1 MRRSSTKL
9 RKSRR
14 RAARPATAGW
24 RGWTSGPH
32 YSKAWRAGLVGTIII
47 HFLLVWLAPKFQSN
61 FRADAAPVGAANRPE
76 ENLFDIELSQLP
88 PPLPETYVD
97 ANPDAPDN
105 PPDEAENFSDRNQQ
119 LAQEEA
125 AEELGDMPS
134 TEGEDDIESTS
145 IVSGEDAAPTPPVA
159 IVPPSLE
166 TVDVETT
173 EQQEQPALAQDPL
186 SGTEDIRG
194 ENEDGIGTN
203 VVELPKNPQADI
215 DEPIEGITDPEQA
228 SETGKGIYY
237 RPNPTSPSARPNLA
251 RSQLK
256 PAIFSNRVTGTQNI
270 GVIAHEALRTTFGDY
285 FARSLEVIR
294 LGWVHD
300 IRAKVERRLGFPLDG
315 SRVQVWFTLHEDGTV
330 TIDKVDGNAG
340 PLWDGVAVKA
350 IAAPARMSD
359 GFGEW
364 DDEMRTI
371 LGESTPIRITF
382 HYQ

>member
-1 MRRSSTKL
+1 MRRIS
-9 RKSRR
+9 RKSRKPR
-14 RAARPATAGW
+14 RRVGRAPRGGSPGW
-24 RGWTSGPH
+24 VRGPQQSL
-32 YSKAWRAGLVGTIII
+32 AWRAGVLGTIII
-47 HFLLVWLAPKFQSN
+47 HLLLVWLAPKIQHSFLDDVSPGG
-61 FRADAAPVGAANRPE
+61 AAAPPE
-76 ENLFDIELSQLP
+76 EQLFDIELAPVP
-88 PPLPETYVD
+88 PPPPDTYVD

-105 PPDEAENFSDRNQQ
+105 PPDETQNFAERNQQ

-125 AEELGDMPS
+125 AEERGDMPS
-134 TEGEDDIESTS
+134 TVGEDDIESTS
-145 IVSGEDAAPTPPVA
+145 IVSGDNAAPTPPVA
-159 IVPPSLE
+159 VVPPAPE
-166 TVDVETT
+166 TVESEAT
-173 EQQEQPALAQDPL
+173 EQQELPALAQDPL

-203 VVELPKNPQADI
+203 VVELPENPQADI

-237 RPNPTSPSARPNLA
+237 RPNPNQPAARPNLA
-251 RSQLK
+251 RSQIK
-256 PAIFSNRVTGTQNI
+256 PAIFSNRVTGAQNI

-285 FARSLEVIR
+285 FARILEVIR

-300 IRAKVERRLGFPLDG
+300 IRSKIERRLGFPLDG

-330 TIDKVDGNAG
+330 TIDKVNGNAG
-340 PLWDGVAVKA
+340 PLWDGVAVEA
-350 IAAPARMSD
+350 IAAPARTSD

-371 LGESTPIRITF
+371 LGESTPIRLTF